1 MRRLVGWLAI
11 PALLWAGLALA
22 EERILDYRSDI
33 AIRPDGA
40 LDVVETI
47 TVRAEGRSIRRGIYR
62 DFPTRYRDRLGNR
75 VVVGFELLGVERNG
89 RPEPHFT
96 ERRGNGVRINTGNDD
111 LLPTPGEFT
120 YTLRYRTTRQLG
132 FFDGFDELYWN
143 VTGTGW
149 ALPID
154 SVGAT
159 VALPQA
165 VPPDQL
171 RLDGYTGVQGAS
183 GSDYRVEV
191 SDAGARVQFQTT
203 RPLAAREGLTLV
215 VGFPKGLVA
224 APTSGER
231 AASFLHD
238 NRGVLIA
245 LIGLALLLAFYVL
258 RWRRYGVDPQ
268 PGAIF
273 ARYQP
278 PEGHSPAGIRFLRK
292 MAYDERCFAADV
304 VDMAVR
310 GYLTI
315 ERLDQDGSERW
326 LLRRRPDGDLAQLTA
341 AQQMLAGR
349 LFDGAQTITLTDQ
362 QATRV
367 RMSRARHMKAL
378 SKRYHPRY
386 FLANGGTVAIGVL
399 LWLVSGGVAFA
410 VAQGDGLVAMIVVLG
425 AGFVTHIVFGWLMKA
440 PTAEGRRL
448 LDEIEGLRLYLSVA
462 ERDEL
467 ARLPAPSA
475 DDGVGSGAE
484 PPLDAERYQ
493 ALLPYALALNVEDAW
508 TGVFTAAV
516 GAAAATATAASIT
529 WYRGGGS
536 LDSLGQI
543 SSALGSSLSQQIASA
558 ATPPGSSSGGGG
570 GGFSGGGGGGGGGG
584 GR

>member
-11 PALLWAGLALA
+11 PAVLWAGLALA

-47 TVRAEGRSIRRGIYR
+47 TVRAEGRLIRRGIYR

-89 RPEPHFT
+89 QPEPHFT

-159 VALPQA
+159 VTLPQA

-183 GSDYRVEV
+183 GSDYRVQV
-191 SDAGARVQFQTT
+191 KDAGARVQFQTT

-224 APTSGER
+224 APTSGDR

-278 PEGHSPAGIRFLRK
+278 PEGHSPAGIRFVRK

-310 GYLTI
+310 GLLVI

-326 LLRRRPDGDLAQLTA
+326 LLRRRPDGDPARLTA

-386 FLANGGTVAIGVL
+386 FLANGGTIAVGVL
-399 LWLVSGGVAFA
+399 LWLVSGGVALA
-410 VAQGDGLVAMIVVLG
+410 VAQGDGLVAMIAVLG
-425 AGFVTHIVFGWLMKA
+425 AGFVAHIVFGWLMKA

-467 ARLPAPSA
+467 ARLPPPSA
-475 DDGVGSGAE
+475 EDRDGSGAE
-484 PPLDAERYQ
+484 PPLDADRYQ
-493 ALLPYALALNVEDAW
+493 ALLPYALALDVEDAW

>member
-149 ALPID
+149 ALTID

-191 SDAGARVQFQTT
+191 RDAGARVEFQTT

-278 PEGHSPAGIRFLRK
+278 PEGHSPAGIRYLRK

-326 LLRRRPDGDLAQLTA
+326 LLRRRPDGDLARLTA

-386 FLANGGTVAIGVL
+386 FLANGGTIAIGVL

-425 AGFVTHIVFGWLMKA
+425 AGFVAHIVFGWLMKA
-440 PTAEGRRL
+440 PTEEGRRL

-475 DDGVGSGAE
+475 AGRDGSGAE

-493 ALLPYALALNVEDAW
+493 ALLPYALALDVEDAW

-536 LDSLGQI
+536 LNSLGQL

>member
-1 MRRLVGWLAI
+1 MNRLIGWFAMVV
-11 PALLWAGLALA
+11 LLWAGQALA
-22 EERILDYRSDI
+22 GERILDYRSDI
-33 AIRPDGA
+33 VIRPDGA

-47 TVRAEGRSIRRGIYR
+47 TVRAEGRSVRRGIYR

-89 RPEPHFT
+89 QPEPHFT

-159 VALPQA
+159 VTLPQA

-171 RLDGYTGVQGAS
+171 KLDGYTGVQGAS
-183 GSDYRVEV
+183 GSDYRVQV
-191 SDAGARVQFQTT
+191 KDAGARVQFETT

-224 APTSGER
+224 APTSGDR

-310 GYLTI
+310 GFLVI

-326 LLRRRPDGDLAQLTA
+326 LLRRRPDGDPARLTA

-386 FLANGGTVAIGVL
+386 FLANGGTIAVGVL

-410 VAQGDGLVAMIVVLG
+410 VAQGDGLVAMIAVLG
-425 AGFVTHIVFGWLMKA
+425 AGFVAHIVFGWLMKA

-467 ARLPAPSA
+467 ARLPPPSA
-475 DDGVGSGAE
+475 EDRDGSGAE
-484 PPLDAERYQ
+484 PPLDADRYQ
-493 ALLPYALALNVEDAW
+493 ALLPYALALDVEDAW

>member
-1 MRRLVGWLAI
+1 VRRLVGWLAI
-11 PALLWAGLALA
+11 PAVLWAGLALA

-47 TVRAEGRSIRRGIYR
+47 TVRAEGRLIRRGIYR

-89 RPEPHFT
+89 QPEPHFT

-159 VALPQA
+159 VTLPQA

-183 GSDYRVEV
+183 GSDYRVQV
-191 SDAGARVQFQTT
+191 KDAGARVQFQTT

-224 APTSGER
+224 APTSGDR

-278 PEGHSPAGIRFLRK
+278 PEGHSPAGIRFVRK

-310 GYLTI
+310 GLLVI

-326 LLRRRPDGDLAQLTA
+326 LLRRRPDGDPARLTA

-386 FLANGGTVAIGVL
+386 FLANGGTIAVGVL
-399 LWLVSGGVAFA
+399 LWLVSGGVALA
-410 VAQGDGLVAMIVVLG
+410 VAQGDGLVAMIAVLG
-425 AGFVTHIVFGWLMKA
+425 AGFVAHIVFGWLMKA

-467 ARLPAPSA
+467 ARLPPPSA
-475 DDGVGSGAE
+475 EDRDGSGAE
-484 PPLDAERYQ
+484 PPLDADRYQ
-493 ALLPYALALNVEDAW
+493 ALLPYALALDVEDAW

>member
-1 MRRLVGWLAI
+1 VRRLVGWLAI

-159 VALPQA
+159 VTLPQA

-171 RLDGYTGVQGAS
+171 RLDAYTGVQGAS

-191 SDAGARVQFQTT
+191 RDDGARVQFQTT

-245 LIGLALLLAFYVL
+245 LIGLALLLAFYLL

-326 LLRRRPDGDLAQLTA
+326 LLRRRPDGDLARLTA

-349 LFDGAQTITLTDQ
+349 LFDGTQTITLTDQ

-367 RMSRARHMKAL
+367 RMSRARHLKAL

-386 FLANGGTVAIGVL
+386 FLANGGTIAIGVL

-410 VAQGDGLVAMIVVLG
+410 VAQGDGLVSMIVVLG
-425 AGFVTHIVFGWLMKA
+425 AGFVAHIVFGWLMKA

-475 DDGVGSGAE
+475 EGRVGSGAE

-493 ALLPYALALNVEDAW
+493 ALLPYALALDVEDAW